1 MSLFGTERAMSNDGL
16 GFSWPLIIS
25 GKCLQPSYSSRVLL
39 RYRIEN
45 SRTSPASVLS
55 KSVNHNTILDPLWRE
70 QMSENDP

>member
-16 GFSWPLIIS
+16 GFSWPLI
-25 GKCLQPSYSSRVLL
+25 GRKCLQPSYSSRVLL

-45 SRTSPASVLS
+45 SRTSPASVLW
-55 KSVNHNTILDPLWRE
+55 KSVNRNTFLDPLWRE